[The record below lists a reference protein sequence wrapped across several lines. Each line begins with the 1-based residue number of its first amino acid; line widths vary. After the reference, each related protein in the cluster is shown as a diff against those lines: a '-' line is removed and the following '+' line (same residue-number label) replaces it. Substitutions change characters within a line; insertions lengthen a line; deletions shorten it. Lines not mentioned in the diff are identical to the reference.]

1 MLIVIIALMKENT
14 MNMTEG
20 SPTKLILL
28 FSIPMLIGNIFQ
40 QLYSFADSMIVG
52 RLLGPDALAS
62 IGSTGAV
69 SFFFFALSLGIG
81 TGGGIITSQFFGR
94 GDTAKV
100 KNCIMNNAYIMIVMP
115 IFVGG
120 IAFFLAEPV
129 LYLLRTP
136 AEIKANALLYLRIN
150 CVGMLFVSFYNYI
163 SSMLRSLGDSKT
175 PLYFLIFSCLL
186 NVGLDF
192 LFIKAFNLGVF
203 GAGVATVI
211 SQFLSGILCL
221 IFAVKTNSYFKF
233 SKNDYIVNF
242 PVIRDTI
249 KLGMPVSLQFA
260 MIAISCMELQS
271 VVNSFGPVA
280 VAAFTATEKIEEFV
294 HLPYQTLSAALS
306 TFVGQNYGAKKIDRV
321 FKGYYKGLLIMAIFT
336 TVIIPVIQFTGK
348 AITSLFVESDVVTQM
363 GGRALQITS
372 IFYYFLGIIYMVR
385 GILYGVGDSLFSFI
399 NGIVEVIG
407 RVVFPLVLMRCFNLQ
422 SPWVIWWSVGLVWSI
437 AGITAWWR
445 YAVIRKRLLLH

>member
-1 MLIVIIALMKENT
+1 M
-14 MNMTEG
+14 
-20 SPTKLILL
+20 
-28 FSIPMLIGNIFQ
+28 
-40 QLYSFADSMIVG
+40 
-52 RLLGPDALAS
+52 
-62 IGSTGAV
+62 
-69 SFFFFALSLGIG
+69 
-81 TGGGIITSQFFGR
+81 
-94 GDTAKV
+94 
-100 KNCIMNNAYIMIVMP
+100 
-115 IFVGG
+115 
-120 IAFFLAEPV
+120 
-129 LYLLRTP
+129 
-136 AEIKANALLYLRIN
+136 
-150 CVGMLFVSFYNYI
+150 
-163 SSMLRSLGDSKT
+163 
-175 PLYFLIFSCLL
+175 

-203 GAGVATVI
+203 GAGVATLI

-260 MIAISCMELQS
+260 MIAISCMALQS

-348 AITSLFVESDVVTQM
+348 AITSLFVESDAVTQM